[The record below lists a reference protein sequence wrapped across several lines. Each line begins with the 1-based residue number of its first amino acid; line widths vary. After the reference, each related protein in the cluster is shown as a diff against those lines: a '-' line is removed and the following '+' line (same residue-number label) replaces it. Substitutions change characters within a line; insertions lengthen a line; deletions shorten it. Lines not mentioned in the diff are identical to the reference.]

1 MRREIFRMPG
11 VDARA
16 FLNAAPYLHLA
27 ASTPSGQP
35 VLRALNVAP
44 LGDDL
49 VFHGAPAGEKLD
61 ALGAPGGRC
70 VLSATEMVAS
80 LPSTFTDPERA
91 CPASTLYRS
100 VQVHGVLERVD
111 DPGTK
116 ARAMQALMERF
127 QPEGGHVPIDAAHPR
142 YAAMYEREVQGVL
155 VCRVVVE
162 HIDGKAKLAQNRTRE
177 QRATLLAALWRRGD
191 VDDPRAVALVARYN
205 QTPDEDLP
213 ASLRGPAGVT
223 LSPWLEPQREAEL
236 AALHGVAEGNAVAVR
251 DLREA
256 HRRSA
261 AWVGAV
267 DEHGALVGSGRA
279 LSDGVRRA
287 MICDVVAAPAWQG
300 RGVREAIVELLRDHP
315 AVRRCAA
322 IESPAYCAW

>member
-1 MRREIFRMPG
+1 MRREIFRMTEE
-11 VDARA
+11 DARA
-16 FLNAAPYLHLA
+16 FLHAAPYLHLA
-27 ASTPSGQP
+27 ANTPSGPP
-35 VLRALNVAP
+35 VLRALNVAQ

-49 VFHGAPAGEKLD
+49 VFHGAPAGEKLE
-61 ALGAPGGRC
+61 ALGGRC
-70 VLSATEMVAS
+70 VLSATEMIAS
-80 LPSTFTDPERA
+80 LPSTFADPERA

-111 DPGTK
+111 EPAAK

-142 YAAMYEREVQGVL
+142 YAEMYEREVQGVL

-162 HIDGKAKLAQNRTRE
+162 RVDGKAKLAQNRTRE
-177 QRATLLAALWRRGD
+177 QRVTMLQALWRRGE
-191 VDDPRAVALVARYN
+191 VDDPRAVALIARYN

-213 ASLRGPAGVT
+213 PSLRGPPGVV
-223 LSPWLEPQREAEL
+223 LQPWLEPQRAAEL
-236 AALHGVAEGNAVAVR
+236 ATLHGLTDVAAAPAR

-261 AWVGAV
+261 AWVGV
-267 DEHGALVGSGRA
+267 IDQHGALVGSGRA

-287 MICDVVAAPAWQG
+287 MICDVVEAPAWRG
-300 RGVREAIVELLRDHP
+300 RGVQAALVNLLLDHP

-322 IESPAYCAW
+322 IETPASVGRR